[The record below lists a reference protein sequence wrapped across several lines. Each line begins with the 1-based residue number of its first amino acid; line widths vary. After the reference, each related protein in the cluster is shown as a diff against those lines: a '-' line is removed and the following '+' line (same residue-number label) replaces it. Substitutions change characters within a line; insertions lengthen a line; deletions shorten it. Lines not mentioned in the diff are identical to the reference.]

1 MKKYLLIF
9 ILSVLAAGVIFAQ
22 ITNSSENSS
31 DSDLSYTD
39 FSPVQKWAIGTGIE
53 WNMNSTK
60 DFAAALGVH
69 LGADYSI
76 NSSFAAGFDLG
87 LSFSDI
93 LTLEAAPF
101 FRWYFLKDIQMF
113 VQADAGLWIGTD
125 VGKTFLL
132 GVTGGARLPLA
143 NNFYI
148 EPYTRIGYPFMYGIG
163 VNAGIRLPLIKTSGS
178 SNKKTTFLNQVEA
191 IVREYGDD
199 SIWVELDG
207 DGRLRLMV
215 YVVFAPDSSEL
226 KGLSPEIMARNEKTI
241 KDVSEILKR
250 AKYSGIIVEGHA
262 NPTTSEGSARNRE
275 EPELKVLSQ
284 ARALTVVNELKR
296 YGVNLDKIDIQGA
309 GSSGMIAPYDD
320 ASNNWRNRRVEFI
333 MVQ

>member
-9 ILSVLAAGVIFAQ
+9 VLSVLAAGVIFAQ
-22 ITNSSENSS
+22 ITDSFENSS

-39 FSPVQKWAIGTGIE
+39 FFPMQKWALGTGIE

-60 DFAAALGVH
+60 DFASAFGVH
-69 LGADYSI
+69 FGADYSI
-76 NSSFAAGFDLG
+76 NSSFAVGLDLG
-87 LSFSDI
+87 LSFSEI
-93 LTLEAAPF
+93 FTFEAAPF

-113 VQADAGLWIGTD
+113 AQADAGLWIGTD
-125 VGKTFLL
+125 VGTTFLL
-132 GVTGGARLPLA
+132 GVTDGARLPLA
-143 NNFYI
+143 KNFYI

-163 VNAGIRLPLIKTSGS
+163 VNAGIRLPFIKASGS
-178 SNKKTTFLNQVEA
+178 SEKKTAFLNQVEA
-191 IVREYGDD
+191 IVKEYGDN

-215 YVVFAPDSSEL
+215 YVVFAADSSEL
-226 KGLSPEIMARNEKTI
+226 KGLSQEITVRNEKTI
-241 KDVSEILKR
+241 KDVAEILKR

-262 NPTTSEGSARNRE
+262 NPTTAKGPARDRE
-275 EPELKVLSQ
+275 EPELKLLSQ

-296 YGVNLDKIDIQGA
+296 YGVNLDRIDIYGA

-320 ASNNWRNRRVEFI
+320 TINNWRNRRVEFI